1 MLVECDAEWINP
13 LSVKILPKVNWI
25 PNKDYFINIPQES
38 IVPLYRKFLKDSV
51 STVSLKTSGY
61 QKYGSLIINPG
72 IDYSKD
78 LKIELKML
86 GKEDVML
93 KNNLNLDM
101 LFRLDNMLEGQYLLM
116 FYQDMNK
123 DNQISSGTISPYQ
136 PSEWF
141 YYYPDT
147 INIRSNWELELDEIF
162 LGKNF

>member
-1 MLVECDAEWINP
+1 M
-13 LSVKILPKVNWI
+13 
-25 PNKDYFINIPQES
+25 
-38 IVPLYRKFLKDSV
+38 
-51 STVSLKTSGY
+51 TSGY

-78 LKIELKML
+78 LKVELKML
-86 GKEDVML
+86 GKEDVLL
-93 KNNLNLDM
+93 KSNLNLDA

-141 YYYPDT
+141 HYYPDT

-162 LGKNF
+162 LGKDS